1 MKAKSTK
8 SNQVYFSESDID
20 YDELTNIC
28 SQETLKD
35 DYPLSDSISNNV
47 VIYDAKD
54 FVSFVGNIKQEIKL
68 KTEMHHV
75 LENGPGVFVIR
86 NLYSEDVIDQSN
98 VIFEKIVKRENGS
111 NYRRRFRDWGIF
123 CGSIRQTGMQGS
135 IL

>member
-1 MKAKSTK
+1 MKAKSPA

-54 FVSFVGNIKQEIKL
+54 FVSFVGNIEQEMKL
-68 KTEMHHV
+68 KMRR
-75 LENGPGVFVIR
+75 PQR
-86 NLYSEDVIDQSN
+86 PRSKSEP
-98 VIFEKIVKRENGS
+98 
-111 NYRRRFRDWGIF
+111 
-123 CGSIRQTGMQGS
+123 
-135 IL
+135 

>member
-47 VIYDAKD
+47 VIYDGELSSLKRFKD
-54 FVSFVGNIKQEIKL
+54 DVKEVKSNFECGLSIKNFNDIKVGDIIETFEEVSTSRKL
-68 KTEMHHV
+68 
-75 LENGPGVFVIR
+75 
-86 NLYSEDVIDQSN
+86 
-98 VIFEKIVKRENGS
+98 
-111 NYRRRFRDWGIF
+111 
-123 CGSIRQTGMQGS
+123 
-135 IL
+135 

>member
-68 KTEMHHV
+68 KTEMHQV
-75 LENGPGVFVIR
+75 LEN
-86 NLYSEDVIDQSN
+86 
-98 VIFEKIVKRENGS
+98 
-111 NYRRRFRDWGIF
+111 
-123 CGSIRQTGMQGS
+123 
-135 IL
+135 